1 MTDSNL
7 PGGGDSRSWT
17 VDELA
22 EMQAGALDDA
32 TAAEMW
38 SRVRHDPDAMAA
50 LDALDTT
57 KAELAGLRDAPVPP
71 MPDDVAARIDAAL
84 AAERQ
89 QAFPATA
96 PVPQGPPMAP
106 PPPQGRVVDIARAR
120 RKRAKQLGWG
130 AGLLTA
136 AAAVVAAVVLSL
148 PSQSTQGTP
157 LAEHEASQPSDQP
170 LSLRGGDVAAGAN
183 KTIGVENF
191 GPFENRAGLDAC
203 LEAND
208 LTIDNDLLG
217 VRPATVDGQE
227 AVLAVFTTGE
237 LAQYRLLAFPASCGK
252 GNPGIIYDEVVGG

>member
-17 VDELA
+17 VEELA

-38 SRVRHDPDAMAA
+38 SRVRHDPDAMAV

-71 MPDDVAARIDAAL
+71 MPGDVAARIDAAL

-96 PVPQGPPMAP
+96 PVPQVP
-106 PPPQGRVVDIARAR
+106 PPPHGQVVDIARAR

-157 LAEHEASQPSDQP
+157 LAESQASQSSDQP
-170 LSLRGGDVAAGAN
+170 LSLRGDDVATGAN

-191 GPFENRAGLDAC
+191 GPFENRAGLNAC
-203 LEAND
+203 LAAND

-217 VRPATVDGQE
+217 VRPATVNGQD
-227 AVLAVFTTGE
+227 AVLAVFTTGA